1 MGESCSTQG
10 VMRVHIEFLLKILK
24 RPCGRPRR
32 RCEDNIKMDLRE
44 REWKVMNWIHLTQD
58 RE

>member
-1 MGESCSTQG
+1 
-10 VMRVHIEFLLKILK
+10 MRVHIEFLLKILK